1 MVYDYILSN
10 ASLALVGVEK
20 QILDEKKAIHFKN
33 MFRKAIG
40 KMRRENY

>member
-1 MVYDYILSN
+1 MVYEFILSS

-20 QILDEKKAIHFKN
+20 QILDEKKAVHFEN